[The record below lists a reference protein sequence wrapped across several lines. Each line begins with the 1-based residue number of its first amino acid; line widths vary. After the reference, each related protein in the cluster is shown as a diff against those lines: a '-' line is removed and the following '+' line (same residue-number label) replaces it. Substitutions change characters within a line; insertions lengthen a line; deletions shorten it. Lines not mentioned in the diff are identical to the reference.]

1 MFLIYY
7 SLLLRRES
15 LHSNLELGK
24 NCQEK
29 NMTWMIKTIE
39 QNKEMISEGQWVL
52 HNPLRAVLSTL
63 TTPEPKLTLRL
74 SPTINR

>member
-1 MFLIYY
+1 
-7 SLLLRRES
+7 
-15 LHSNLELGK
+15 
-24 NCQEK
+24 
-29 NMTWMIKTIE
+29 MIKTIE

-52 HNPLRAVLSTL
+52 HNPLRVVLSTL